1 MDKII
6 VLDWGIF
13 LHRAV
18 FASVNNPDI
27 PTTYTAMSM
36 ILGNLKRI
44 GVNPEDTIIVAVDAR
59 HSWRKDYEFDYK
71 GDRKKKR
78 EGSPIDWKYHY
89 QKFDELLE
97 TLEITTNWHIIKIDH
112 LEADDIMAVTCRYF
126 KDKEVVLVTY
136 DSDLEQ
142 CWAYENV
149 KIFSPKAKK
158 WKLRPDNFNA
168 YKVISKKVQKEA
180 SDNLTSPILNEEDY
194 YTRLTCITLLELPE
208 WVENAVKK
216 DLDNIEDRVYYP
228 EHFPFN
234 GLKDRYMNLYT
245 NKKDIII
252 YEDQLHKAVQ
262 KEARK
267 KRKKLEEKAKEK
279 RRKEREKKKLQKEK
293 K

>member
-1 MDKII
+1 MNKII

-18 FASVNNPDI
+18 FASVNNPNV
-27 PTTYTAMSM
+27 PSTYTALSM

-44 GVNPEDTIIVAVDAR
+44 GVETEDQIIVAVDAR
-59 HSWRKDYEFDYK
+59 HSWRKDYEAEYK

-78 EGSPIDWKYHY
+78 AESPIDWKYHY
-89 QKFDELLE
+89 KKFDELLE

-112 LEADDIMAVTCRYF
+112 LEADDIMAVVCRYF

-142 CWAYENV
+142 CWAYEHV
-149 KIFSPKAKK
+149 KIFSPKSKK
-158 WKLRPDNFNA
+158 WKLKPTNFNA
-168 YKVISKKVQKEA
+168 YKLISKKIQKEV

-194 YTRLTCITLLELPE
+194 YTRLTCVNLLELPE
-208 WVENAVKK
+208 WVENSVKK

-234 GLKDRYMNLYT
+234 GLKERYENLYNNT
-245 NKKDIII
+245 KDIII
-252 YEDQLHKAVQ
+252 YEEQLRKAEE

-267 KRKKLEEKAKEK
+267 KRKKLEEKAKAK
-279 RRKEREKKKLQKEK
+279 RKKEREAKKLAKEK